1 MGRKRARKGKHLLFY
16 LAAGMMV
23 SLFLSSC
30 AASLYQGR
38 EQLRASDLSLQSGD
52 YKAALA
58 QNMEVY
64 HRYHDL
70 LGDQALF
77 QIGLLY
83 AYPENPDADY
93 EKAIYSFEA
102 LAAEFPDS
110 PMRTQAEVCVSILK
124 NAVKLKKRLH
134 SLEETYDEKEQ
145 TLVKLEKEIDEK
157 KKSIARYHRSVS
169 SRKAAME
176 HLQLQISELQ
186 TRLEQLEAQLSDLKK
201 IDLLMEEKRRKSS
214 P

>member
-1 MGRKRARKGKHLLFY
+1 
-16 LAAGMMV
+16 MMV
-23 SLFLSSC
+23 SSFLSSC

-64 HRYHDL
+64 
-70 LGDQALF
+70 QALF
-77 QIGLLY
+77 QLGLLY

-93 EKAIYSFEA
+93 EKAICSFEA
-102 LAAEFPDS
+102 LAVEFPDS
-110 PMRTQAEVCVSILK
+110 PMKTQAEVCVSILK

-145 TLVKLEKEIDEK
+145 TLVKLEREIDEK

-169 SRKAAME
+169 SRKLAME

-201 IDLLMEEKRRKSS
+201 IDLMMEEKRRKSS